1 MKTAVFYEHILE
13 GAKQSGKS
21 VAELM
26 EKCASWNIR
35 GIEIGD
41 ALLRENKEEIKAQG
55 KKQIDLAEEFGVS
68 KVLIIPGELSE
79 NESAALNALS
89 ASKEQTYSYMSEN
102 ASLRNMVQALKELVA
117 YGKEKNILVT
127 LEDFDGPVQP
137 FARMYQL
144 LWFMENVPGLK
155 FTLDT
160 GNFAYSDEDA
170 VQAYEVLKDYI
181 VHVHCKDR
189 NVDPALTG
197 EHRYNRGL
205 LAAAVGSGYLPMKEI
220 LDRLKESGYED
231 YLAIEHFNA
240 ADQVAFME
248 QSAAFLQQY
257 L

>member
-1 MKTAVFYEHILE
+1 MA
-13 GAKQSGKS
+13 
-21 VAELM
+21 
-26 EKCASWNIR
+26 
-35 GIEIGD
+35 
-41 ALLRENKEEIKAQG
+41 
-55 KKQIDLAEEFGVS
+55 
-68 KVLIIPGELSE
+68 
-79 NESAALNALS
+79 
-89 ASKEQTYSYMSEN
+89 
-102 ASLRNMVQALKELVA
+102 QALKELVA

-144 LWFMENVPGLK
+144 LRY
-155 FTLDT
+155 TLDI
-160 GNFAYSDEDA
+160 GNFAFSDEDVSYA
-170 VQAYEVLKDYI
+170 AWLLKDYI

-189 NVDPALTG
+189 NADPALTG

>member
-1 MKTAVFYEHILE
+1 
-13 GAKQSGKS
+13 
-21 VAELM
+21 
-26 EKCASWNIR
+26 
-35 GIEIGD
+35 
-41 ALLRENKEEIKAQG
+41 
-55 KKQIDLAEEFGVS
+55 
-68 KVLIIPGELSE
+68 
-79 NESAALNALS
+79 
-89 ASKEQTYSYMSEN
+89 
-102 ASLRNMVQALKELVA
+102 
-117 YGKEKNILVT
+117 
-127 LEDFDGPVQP
+127 
-137 FARMYQL
+137 MYQL

-170 VQAYEVLKDYI
+170 VQAYEVLKDY
-181 VHVHCKDR
+181 

>member
-41 ALLRENKEEIKAQG
+41 ALLRENKEEIKELLEKNHMQVSCSNAFYDFGHNPDAAQG

-68 KVLIIPGELSE
+68 KVLIIPGELSK
-79 NESAALNALS
+79 NEAA
-89 ASKEQTYSYMSEN
+89 
-102 ASLRNMVQALKELVA
+102 
-117 YGKEKNILVT
+117 
-127 LEDFDGPVQP
+127 
-137 FARMYQL
+137 ARMYQL

>member
-41 ALLRENKEEIKAQG
+41 ALLRENKEEIKELLEKNHMQVSCSNAFYDFGHNPDAAQG
-55 KKQIDLAEEFGVS
+55 KKQID
-68 KVLIIPGELSE
+68 
-79 NESAALNALS
+79 
-89 ASKEQTYSYMSEN
+89 
-102 ASLRNMVQALKELVA
+102 
-117 YGKEKNILVT
+117 ILVT

-137 FARMYQL
+137 FARTYQL

-160 GNFAYSDEDA
+160 GNFAYSDEDT